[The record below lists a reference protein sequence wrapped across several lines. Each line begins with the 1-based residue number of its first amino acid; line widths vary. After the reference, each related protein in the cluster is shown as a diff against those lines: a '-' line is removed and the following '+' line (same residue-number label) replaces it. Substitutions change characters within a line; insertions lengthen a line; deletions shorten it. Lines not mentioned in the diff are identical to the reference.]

1 MVRWWWVR
9 HGPTNARGFCGW
21 TDAAADL
28 SDGRSLSAL
37 RSALPDQAV
46 LLTSD
51 LSRSVDTAD
60 AIARRTWSRK
70 PPDPT
75 LREQNFGAWEGLNY
89 DEPEDSDQFWRD
101 PATSAPPE
109 GESFA
114 ALCARVATPI
124 MELSRG
130 EADEIV
136 AVAHAGVVRAAL
148 ALALTLPPR
157 SALAFEISPLSL
169 TRIDWIRGAKAWR
182 VGCVNM
188 QM

>member
-21 TDAAADL
+21 TDSPADL

-37 RSALPDQAV
+37 RTALPDHAM

-51 LSRSVDTAD
+51 LSRSIDTAD
-60 AIARRTWSRK
+60 AIGRRTWLRRE
-70 PPDPT
+70 PDAAF
-75 LREQNFGAWEGLNY
+75 REQNFGAWEGLSY
-89 DEPEDSDQFWRD
+89 DEPEGAEQFWRD
-101 PATSAPPE
+101 PAAAAPPE

-124 MELSRG
+124 MEISRG
-130 EADEIV
+130 DDDEIV
-136 AVAHAGVVRAAL
+136 AVAHAGVIRAAL
-148 ALALTLPPR
+148 ALALTLPPL

-169 TRIDWIRGAKAWR
+169 TRIDWIREAKAWR